1 MDITVL
7 VTKTLILALSIFN
20 LNELG
25 DPLYLIKLRS
35 TMVRYIQ
42 SHLKKELI
50 KEANSIFY
58 GFIWNGKGK
67 VKHHALI
74 Q

>member
-50 KEANSIFY
+50 KSQNSD
-58 GFIWNGKGK
+58 
-67 VKHHALI
+67 
-74 Q
+74 